1 MKKIKKDIY
10 TTVEGTDLTAK
21 EKFFSM
27 IILNNL
33 YHTQLHM
40 LREDPKTHGYVHR
53 HRDYF
58 RGVVGDKADGLL
70 SKLSEVGLIKIND
83 TYSQDRFT
91 KAYKPMFLCSGA
103 YTTVNE
109 IKYLT
114 SKELSNWRGRELK
127 MKEKY
132 KKANWHLKNLHST
145 LELDIK
151 MLKTLYKFSLGIDLK
166 AKNHKDIL
174 IELMNLDVVFTD
186 KKKEALHFKSIEL
199 LDLTNT
205 DIKIGEKS
213 KRHYHALSNA
223 PKALRMCLKSKDPKR
238 PYLLELDI
246 KNSQPTIL
254 LGLCNLDKLEVE
266 DFVSGAIQRGEFY
279 ELVGESWGYSREQV
293 TTNHE
298 IRAEVKEKVFKYL
311 FFATSFSND
320 VFKAFEIKLPKFAK
334 AIKTLANKDKDKTL
348 ACQLQQKES
357 EIMLPITKAFRGIGI
372 HDSVIIACVK
382 DSEEGFQ
389 IEDKIK
395 AEFKKLGVRVR
406 VDSRA
411 VQPLSQTELI
421 ETVTQIKFK
430 DIF

>member
-1 MKKIKKDIY
+1 MQ
-10 TTVEGTDLTAK
+10 GSDLSNK

-27 IILNNL
+27 VILNNL
-33 YHTQLHM
+33 YNTKLIM
-40 LREDPKTHGYVHR
+40 EKSDSNTHGYVHK
-53 HRDYF
+53 HKDYF
-58 RGVVGDKADGLL
+58 RDVVGGNNSEYVKLL
-70 SKLSEVGLIKIND
+70 SKLSDMGLLKIND

-91 KAYKPMFLCSGA
+91 KSYKPMILCSGA
-103 YTTVNE
+103 YVMVNE
-109 IKYLT
+109 IVYLT
-114 SKELSNWRGRELK
+114 SKELSNWRKREIG
-127 MKEKY
+127 MSEKY
-132 KKANWHLKNLHST
+132 NKAKWHLKNLQST
-145 LELDIK
+145 IEIDIP
-151 MLKTLYKFSLGIDLK
+151 MLKVLYRYGLGIELNSN
-166 AKNHKDIL
+166 NHKDL
-174 IELMNLDVVFTD
+174 LNEVMGLDIAFSD
-186 KKKEALHFKSIEL
+186 KKNEVLHYKAIEL

-205 DIKIGEKS
+205 DIKIGAKS

-223 PKALRMCLKSKDPKR
+223 PKNLRMCLKSKDPKR

-311 FFATSFSND
+311 FFATSFNNE

-348 ACQLQQKES
+348 ASQLQQKES
-357 EIMLPITKAFRGIGI
+357 EIMLPITKAFKGIGI
-372 HDSVIIACVK
+372 HDSIMIACVK
-382 DSEEGFQ
+382 DSKEGFD
-389 IEDKIK
+389 IEDRIR
-395 AEFKKLGVRVR
+395 AEFKKLGVRVK

-411 VQPLSQTELI
+411 VQPIGFDRFFDSVIGGQQTFEDLF
-421 ETVTQIKFK
+421 V
-430 DIF
+430 